1 MKNKILVCVHVYYH
15 NQVDYI
21 IEKLKSLNGLDYDL
35 FVTYTNENKE
45 TNEKF
50 LNFNKN
56 VKFKQVENK
65 GYDIYPFLVLINEI
79 DLEKYS
85 SLLKLHTK
93 NCSTARNIIWRN
105 DLYENLLGTKYIFRK
120 NLKKLKKYG
129 VACSKKWIYEMED
142 YWPEDTWLFE
152 DVCTKIGIEPKKA
165 NFIAGTI
172 FLARIEIIK
181 RIKELNLLQLDFENK
196 KMETGSNST
205 DAHVVE
211 RLFSVICNQMGYE
224 IYGSNKRKLFS
235 QNWNK
240 EVLEKCF
247 SIKNK
252 YTFKYIKF
260 LGFSIKLNRY
270 NYLINGRRNR
280 IFITSGDTRL
290 FLKKRQIKGLDVSI
304 KGNDNSINIAKTAK
318 FINCNLII
326 SSHNNNVVIKDNVKL
341 ENCTFVID
349 KNNDQTL
356 TISENAILN
365 GKKINLVNIG
375 QECVI

>member
-1 MKNKILVCVHVYYH
+1 MYA
-15 NQVDYI
+15 
-21 IEKLKSLNGLDYDL
+21 DL
-35 FVTYTNENKE
+35 
-45 TNEKF
+45 
-50 LNFNKN
+50 
-56 VKFKQVENK
+56 
-65 GYDIYPFLVLINEI
+65 G
-79 DLEKYS
+79 KYS
-85 SLLKLHTK
+85 CVLKLHTK
-93 NCSTARNIIWRN
+93 NHDKKGKYYWRD
-105 DLYENLLGTKYIFRK
+105 DLYNNLLETKIIFRN
-120 NLKKLKKYG
+120 NLAKLKKYG
-129 VACSKKWIYEMED
+129 IVGSKNLIFKMEN
-142 YWPEDTWLFE
+142 YWPEDSWLFE

-211 RLFSVICNQMGYE
+211 RLFGVICNQMGYK
-224 IYGSNKRKLFS
+224 IYGSDQRKIFS
-235 QNWNK
+235 RDWNK

-290 FLKKRQIKGLDVSI
+290 FLKKDKLKG
-304 KGNDNSINIAKTAK
+304 
-318 FINCNLII
+318 
-326 SSHNNNVVIKDNVKL
+326 
-341 ENCTFVID
+341 
-349 KNNDQTL
+349 
-356 TISENAILN
+356 
-365 GKKINLVNIG
+365 
-375 QECVI
+375 